1 MQLETLP
8 KRNNRTLATKRIG
21 RGYGSGVGG
30 HTVGRGTKGQK
41 SRSGHK
47 STVFF
52 EGGNRPF
59 FSRIPKF
66 KGFKS
71 RADKYQPV
79 NLNVIE
85 EEYEVGD
92 TVNLETLKDKNLI
105 KKTTSLVKIL
115 GVGEITKKITFE
127 SLKISE
133 TAKSKIEKAG
143 GSIK

>member
-1 MQLETLP
+1 MQLEALP
-8 KRNNRTLATKRIG
+8 KRNKRTLPSKRIG
-21 RGYGSGVGG
+21 RGYGSGTGG

-71 RADKYQPV
+71 KAEKYQPV
-79 NLNVIE
+79 NLDVLE
-85 EEYEVGD
+85 KEYSGGE
-92 TVNLETLKDKNLI
+92 TVNLATLKEKKLI
-105 KKTTSLVKIL
+105 KKRTNLVKVL
-115 GVGEITKKITFE
+115 GFGELSKKLVLE
-127 SLKISE
+127 GLSVSA
-133 TAKSKIEKAG
+133 TAKEKLEKAG
-143 GSIK
+143 GSIN